1 MYYCVS
7 KPAALGAPIRANDL
21 RASAGTT
28 LAPRGHCD
36 PILLLVS
43 LLLRS
48 LLLQSLLLQSLLLLP
63 SVRVLLLEHKRTLL
77 YILQPEKPQGTEQ
90 LRAQRRI
97 LRLELR
103 HVRTD
108 PFELSAALKPPRRA
122 VFVVVAQQ

>member
-7 KPAALGAPIRANDL
+7 KHASLGAPIRANDL

-36 PILLLVS
+36 PILLLV
-43 LLLRS
+43 
-48 LLLQSLLLQSLLLLP
+48 SLLLQSLLLLP

>member
-1 MYYCVS
+1 VYYCVS
-7 KPAALGAPIRANDL
+7 KHASLGAPIRANDL

-43 LLLRS
+43 LLLQS

>member
-7 KPAALGAPIRANDL
+7 KHASLGAPIRANDL

-43 LLLRS
+43 LLLQS

>member
-7 KPAALGAPIRANDL
+7 KHASLGAPIRANDL

-43 LLLRS
+43 LLLR
-48 LLLQSLLLQSLLLLP
+48 SLLLQSLLLLP

>member
-1 MYYCVS
+1 M
-7 KPAALGAPIRANDL
+7 
-21 RASAGTT
+21 
-28 LAPRGHCD
+28 
-36 PILLLVS
+36 S
-43 LLLRS
+43 LLLQSLLLQS

>member
-7 KPAALGAPIRANDL
+7 KHASLGAPIRANDL

-43 LLLRS
+43 LLLQS

-122 VFVVVAQQ
+122 VFVVVAQK